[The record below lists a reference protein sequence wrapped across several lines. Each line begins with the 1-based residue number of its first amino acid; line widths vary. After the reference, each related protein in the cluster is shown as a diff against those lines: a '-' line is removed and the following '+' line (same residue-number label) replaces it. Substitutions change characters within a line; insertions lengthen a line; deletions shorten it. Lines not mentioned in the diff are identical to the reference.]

1 MSDLDFPKGNKK
13 KVSFCIPTCSL
24 RLRNWVDIF
33 TTESN
38 KHMVLDKAF
47 ILENV
52 MIVLSAKKRS
62 NNEKALPFL
71 S

>member
-24 RLRNWVDIF
+24 RLRNWVDIL

-52 MIVLSAKKRS
+52 MIVLSAKKDQIM
-62 NNEKALPFL
+62 KKHYPF
-71 S
+71 